1 MVNIYF
7 QSTRKENCFKI
18 DHKQYLAFRCNLA
31 VMLLTD
37 LIVDGIDIDW
47 SAHLPHM
54 LHVIFLGKIMS
65 FQKGSKKGGLMGITF
80 FSFAF
85 HQE

>member
-1 MVNIYF
+1 
-7 QSTRKENCFKI
+7 
-18 DHKQYLAFRCNLA
+18 
-31 VMLLTD
+31 MLLTD